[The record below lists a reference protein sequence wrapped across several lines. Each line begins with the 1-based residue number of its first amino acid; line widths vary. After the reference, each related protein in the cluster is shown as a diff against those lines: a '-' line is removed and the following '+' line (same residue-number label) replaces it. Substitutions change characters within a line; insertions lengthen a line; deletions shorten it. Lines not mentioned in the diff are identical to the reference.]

1 MKQNKFMSEEAFNE
15 IIENFEIVG
24 QLTDYG
30 RENVKYHVKR
40 LQEENQQLKKN
51 LINKLRELIESN
63 RNRYIYQDDLGED
76 WYFQDLDI
84 YRELLEAID
93 NLEKDDDK

>member
-15 IIENFEIVG
+15 LIDGFEIVG
-24 QLTDYG
+24 SLTEYG
-30 RENVKYHVKR
+30 RENIKYHVKR
-40 LQEENQQLKKN
+40 LQEENQQLKKT

-63 RNRYIYQDDLGED
+63 RNRYIYQDNLGED
-76 WYFQDLDI
+76 WHFQDLDI
-84 YRELLEAID
+84 YGELLEAID

>member
-15 IIENFEIVG
+15 IIEGFEIVG

-30 RENVKYHVKR
+30 RENIKYHVKR
-40 LQEENQQLKKN
+40 LQEENRQLKKT

-84 YRELLEAID
+84 YGELLEAID